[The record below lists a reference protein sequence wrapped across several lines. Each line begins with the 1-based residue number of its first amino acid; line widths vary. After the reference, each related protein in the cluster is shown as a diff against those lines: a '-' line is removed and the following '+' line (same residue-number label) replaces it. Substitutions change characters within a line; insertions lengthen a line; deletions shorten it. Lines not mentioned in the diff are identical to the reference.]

1 MSDMPPRNQRIP
13 QEIPRLPA
21 ERQSPLM
28 EGQQAPPWRQRPPE
42 GRGPSDAPGNWHG
55 AVALVGLAVL
65 LGVVST
71 LLPFVKPPGTIRN
84 AGDEIGTLEQIRE
97 TFRQWI
103 PGAFAISLILL
114 ALSGL
119 GLVTPWLHRRLR
131 PYLSSAFAATVIFAA
146 VNSILTAV
154 RVFSTIRASRSD
166 GENVGELKLGFWL
179 FLLSSA
185 LLAVGGMWATA
196 SAYAQW
202 RQDRFERPAYATG
215 PTPGWRRAILT
226 CFAIAATLGVAAC
239 ATPYVAYRTGEK
251 GSKAFFLL
259 QWELPS
265 FIRTVLVIVLAV
277 LGLLFLRIRP
287 GARPG
292 PFFAW
297 GSVAPLLTGIVLFAT
312 WMAHRACLPDLRRH
326 DDYSDSAVSGGVGL
340 WLCGFSAL
348 FFVLGGAVAMACSL
362 PRPVFPSASPI
373 AESAPPARGK
383 GIQGAAVLRLLTAAI
398 LALGILALVLPYVGD
413 REGGGKRS
421 LPLLTSSISVAI
433 LLTGLFFS
441 ATSLTAVSSRLGRAR
456 PGPLV
461 ALASVPLAY
470 GTVIA
475 IDFFRDFE
483 QPGGAVLLSSFTAR
497 RGPGTWCYIAC
508 SLLLVFAGILA
519 AFLAV
524 RTAADRGSA
533 DAARGGAA
541 PAASREPESPTA
553 GGGAS
558 RAASPLLPPRM
569 HPAVA
574 CLAGAG
580 SLLVIVSVFVP
591 VTFINHDD
599 GDGYKYIPFKTDP
612 YFLLMISIF
621 CYFSLVYLTRAIRKG
636 EEDPTLLAEFAFLA
650 SGIVMIGRLADL
662 WQGVIRL
669 RSNDGGRLDAGFSV
683 GFWLIGVGGL
693 LFLAAGIA
701 GVLLAARRA
710 RFFAVIAWPS
720 PLSAR
725 RRIALGALSGLGSAL
740 TIASAFPL
748 FTTSPQYSGLESAS
762 ILTRYVGILLTSL
775 ALAVLSCV
783 FLALAAGRAT
793 WLRRRMLAAF
803 AVLPLSFGAFAE
815 VTGLE
820 QWIIV
825 RYWRSA
831 DSALSGSRTGPGFW
845 LFVGAG
851 LAFLLAGAFAARFI
865 RDIDGRRFPPEIPVP
880 QAHTPPPYGQPAQP
894 LGGDPW
900 NHPQPAGNPRPFPAY
915 SQRFPGPPQSQ
926 GDPAPRQAPSHPT
939 RDGQPAPVPSP
950 PPRPRAEP
958 TGPAPRDDASGPDA
972 PGDTSRFAPPPKD
985 PDGQP

>member
-297 GSVAPLLTGIVLFAT
+297 GSVAPP
-312 WMAHRACLPDLRRH
+312 AHRHRPLRDLDGPPRLPARLTPTRRLQRQRRLGRRGSVALRVLRAVLRPGRGRR
-326 DDYSDSAVSGGVGL
+326 DGLQSA
-340 WLCGFSAL
+340 
-348 FFVLGGAVAMACSL
+348 
-362 PRPVFPSASPI
+362 RPVFPSASPI
-373 AESAPPARGK
+373 AFPSASPIAESA
-383 GIQGAAVLRLLTAAI
+383 LRL
-398 LALGILALVLPYVGD
+398 GV
-413 REGGGKRS
+413 REFKARRS
-421 LPLLTSSISVAI
+421 CD
-433 LLTGLFFS
+433 
-441 ATSLTAVSSRLGRAR
+441 SSRR
-456 PGPLV
+456 PSWLWG
-461 ALASVPLAY
+461 
-470 GTVIA
+470 
-475 IDFFRDFE
+475 
-483 QPGGAVLLSSFTAR
+483 SS
-497 RGPGTWCYIAC
+497 PSSCLTW
-508 SLLLVFAGILA
+508 GI
-519 AFLAV
+519 
-524 RTAADRGSA
+524 GK
-533 DAARGGAA
+533 
-541 PAASREPESPTA
+541 E
-553 GGGAS
+553 
-558 RAASPLLPPRM
+558 
-569 HPAVA
+569 
-574 CLAGAG
+574 
-580 SLLVIVSVFVP
+580 
-591 VTFINHDD
+591 
-599 GDGYKYIPFKTDP
+599 
-612 YFLLMISIF
+612 
-621 CYFSLVYLTRAIRKG
+621 
-636 EEDPTLLAEFAFLA
+636 
-650 SGIVMIGRLADL
+650 
-662 WQGVIRL
+662 
-669 RSNDGGRLDAGFSV
+669 
-683 GFWLIGVGGL
+683 
-693 LFLAAGIA
+693 
-701 GVLLAARRA
+701 
-710 RFFAVIAWPS
+710 
-720 PLSAR
+720 
-725 RRIALGALSGLGSAL
+725 
-740 TIASAFPL
+740 
-748 FTTSPQYSGLESAS
+748 
-762 ILTRYVGILLTSL
+762 
-775 ALAVLSCV
+775 
-783 FLALAAGRAT
+783 AGR
-793 WLRRRMLAAF
+793 
-803 AVLPLSFGAFAE
+803 G
-815 VTGLE
+815 
-820 QWIIV
+820 
-825 RYWRSA
+825 
-831 DSALSGSRTGPGFW
+831 
-845 LFVGAG
+845 
-851 LAFLLAGAFAARFI
+851 
-865 RDIDGRRFPPEIPVP
+865 RFP
-880 QAHTPPPYGQPAQP
+880 
-894 LGGDPW
+894 
-900 NHPQPAGNPRPFPAY
+900 
-915 SQRFPGPPQSQ
+915 S
-926 GDPAPRQAPSHPT
+926 
-939 RDGQPAPVPSP
+939 
-950 PPRPRAEP
+950 
-958 TGPAPRDDASGPDA
+958 
-972 PGDTSRFAPPPKD
+972 
-985 PDGQP
+985 

>member
-287 GARPG
+287 GTRPG

-362 PRPVFPSASPI
+362 PRPVFPSAPPI

-383 GIQGAAVLRLLTAAI
+383 EFKAR
-398 LALGILALVLPYVGD
+398 
-413 REGGGKRS
+413 RS
-421 LPLLTSSISVAI
+421 CD
-433 LLTGLFFS
+433 
-441 ATSLTAVSSRLGRAR
+441 SSRR
-456 PGPLV
+456 PSWLWG
-461 ALASVPLAY
+461 
-470 GTVIA
+470 
-475 IDFFRDFE
+475 
-483 QPGGAVLLSSFTAR
+483 SS
-497 RGPGTWCYIAC
+497 PSSCLTW
-508 SLLLVFAGILA
+508 GI
-519 AFLAV
+519 
-524 RTAADRGSA
+524 GK
-533 DAARGGAA
+533 
-541 PAASREPESPTA
+541 E
-553 GGGAS
+553 
-558 RAASPLLPPRM
+558 
-569 HPAVA
+569 
-574 CLAGAG
+574 
-580 SLLVIVSVFVP
+580 
-591 VTFINHDD
+591 
-599 GDGYKYIPFKTDP
+599 
-612 YFLLMISIF
+612 
-621 CYFSLVYLTRAIRKG
+621 
-636 EEDPTLLAEFAFLA
+636 
-650 SGIVMIGRLADL
+650 
-662 WQGVIRL
+662 
-669 RSNDGGRLDAGFSV
+669 
-683 GFWLIGVGGL
+683 
-693 LFLAAGIA
+693 
-701 GVLLAARRA
+701 
-710 RFFAVIAWPS
+710 
-720 PLSAR
+720 
-725 RRIALGALSGLGSAL
+725 
-740 TIASAFPL
+740 
-748 FTTSPQYSGLESAS
+748 
-762 ILTRYVGILLTSL
+762 
-775 ALAVLSCV
+775 
-783 FLALAAGRAT
+783 AGR
-793 WLRRRMLAAF
+793 
-803 AVLPLSFGAFAE
+803 G
-815 VTGLE
+815 
-820 QWIIV
+820 
-825 RYWRSA
+825 
-831 DSALSGSRTGPGFW
+831 
-845 LFVGAG
+845 
-851 LAFLLAGAFAARFI
+851 
-865 RDIDGRRFPPEIPVP
+865 RFP
-880 QAHTPPPYGQPAQP
+880 
-894 LGGDPW
+894 
-900 NHPQPAGNPRPFPAY
+900 
-915 SQRFPGPPQSQ
+915 S
-926 GDPAPRQAPSHPT
+926 
-939 RDGQPAPVPSP
+939 
-950 PPRPRAEP
+950 
-958 TGPAPRDDASGPDA
+958 
-972 PGDTSRFAPPPKD
+972 
-985 PDGQP
+985 

>member
-1 MSDMPPRNQRIP
+1 M
-13 QEIPRLPA
+13 
-21 ERQSPLM
+21 
-28 EGQQAPPWRQRPPE
+28 
-42 GRGPSDAPGNWHG
+42 
-55 AVALVGLAVL
+55 
-65 LGVVST
+65 
-71 LLPFVKPPGTIRN
+71 
-84 AGDEIGTLEQIRE
+84 
-97 TFRQWI
+97 
-103 PGAFAISLILL
+103 
-114 ALSGL
+114 
-119 GLVTPWLHRRLR
+119 
-131 PYLSSAFAATVIFAA
+131 IFAA

-287 GARPG
+287 GTRPG

-362 PRPVFPSASPI
+362 PRPVFPSASPIAFPSTSPI

-524 RTAADRGSA
+524 RPPPTGDPPTRRAAERLPPPPGNRNRRPP
-533 DAARGGAA
+533 AAGHRA
-541 PAASREPESPTA
+541 PRRRFCLLGCIPRSPASRE
-553 GGGAS
+553 
-558 RAASPLLPPRM
+558 
-569 HPAVA
+569 
-574 CLAGAG
+574 
-580 SLLVIVSVFVP
+580 
-591 VTFINHDD
+591 
-599 GDGYKYIPFKTDP
+599 
-612 YFLLMISIF
+612 
-621 CYFSLVYLTRAIRKG
+621 
-636 EEDPTLLAEFAFLA
+636 
-650 SGIVMIGRLADL
+650 
-662 WQGVIRL
+662 Q
-669 RSNDGGRLDAGFSV
+669 
-683 GFWLIGVGGL
+683 
-693 LFLAAGIA
+693 
-701 GVLLAARRA
+701 
-710 RFFAVIAWPS
+710 
-720 PLSAR
+720 
-725 RRIALGALSGLGSAL
+725 
-740 TIASAFPL
+740 
-748 FTTSPQYSGLESAS
+748 
-762 ILTRYVGILLTSL
+762 
-775 ALAVLSCV
+775 
-783 FLALAAGRAT
+783 
-793 WLRRRMLAAF
+793 
-803 AVLPLSFGAFAE
+803 GAF
-815 VTGLE
+815 
-820 QWIIV
+820 
-825 RYWRSA
+825 
-831 DSALSGSRTGPGFW
+831 
-845 LFVGAG
+845 
-851 LAFLLAGAFAARFI
+851 
-865 RDIDGRRFPPEIPVP
+865 
-880 QAHTPPPYGQPAQP
+880 
-894 LGGDPW
+894 
-900 NHPQPAGNPRPFPAY
+900 
-915 SQRFPGPPQSQ
+915 
-926 GDPAPRQAPSHPT
+926 
-939 RDGQPAPVPSP
+939 
-950 PPRPRAEP
+950 
-958 TGPAPRDDASGPDA
+958 
-972 PGDTSRFAPPPKD
+972 
-985 PDGQP
+985 